1 MKFHTFYKIYYAH
14 RLSKVSLINKIY
26 IFVILPLVYLANKM
40 LLQKIIDLDNLSKN
54 KKEFFKKDLNFL
66 FQYFNSDKGEYF
78 VNQYQ
83 KPIKLEKKLSQ
94 GHNYSKYYEKY
105 FFKKKVDH
113 LNILEIGTF
122 KGNASAS
129 FFFYF
134 KNAKIISGD
143 IFPDLYRYKSTRIN
157 NIYLDNSKETE
168 LEDKIIKKKLEF
180 DFIIEDAGH
189 YYKDQIITLFML
201 FKVLKSGGV
210 FVIEELDFPNNRK
223 DMNQNDEKPT
233 LKDILLLIKSNKDF
247 NSKLVSKLQ
256 KDYFLDNVLS
266 IEILKGKFNEIAFIQ
281 KK

>member
-1 MKFHTFYKIYYAH
+1 MKFRTFYKIYYAH
-14 RLSKVSLINKIY
+14 RLQKASLTRKIY
-26 IFVILPLVYLANKM
+26 IFVILPLIYLVNKI

-66 FQYFNSDKGEYF
+66 FQFFNSDKGEYF
-78 VNQYQ
+78 INQYQ
-83 KPIKLEKKLSQ
+83 KPIKQEKKLSL
-94 GHNYSKYYEKY
+94 GHNYHKYYEKY
-105 FFKKKVDH
+105 FLKKKEDYI
-113 LNILEIGTF
+113 NILEIGTF

-143 IFPDLYRYKSTRIN
+143 IFPDLCRYKSARID

-168 LEDKIIKKKLEF
+168 LEDKIIKKNQTF

-210 FVIEELDFPNNRK
+210 FVIEELDFPNVRK
-223 DMNQNDEKPT
+223 DMNQNNEKPT
-233 LKDILLLIKSNKDF
+233 LRDILLLVKNNEDF
-247 NSKLVSKLQ
+247 R
-256 KDYFLDNVLS
+256 
-266 IEILKGKFNEIAFIQ
+266 
-281 KK
+281 

>member
-1 MKFHTFYKIYYAH
+1 MKFRTFYKIYYAH
-14 RLSKVSLINKIY
+14 RLKKASLINKVY
-26 IFVILPLVYLANKM
+26 ILIILPLNYLVNKM
-40 LLQKIIDLDNLSKN
+40 LLQKITDLDNLSKS
-54 KKEFFKKDLNFL
+54 KKELFEKDLNFL
-66 FQYFNSDKGEYF
+66 FQCFNSDKGEYF
-78 VNQYQ
+78 INQYQ
-83 KPIKLEKKLSQ
+83 KPIKLERKLSQ
-94 GHNYSKYYEKY
+94 GHNYHKYYEKY
-105 FFKKKVDH
+105 FFEKKEDH
-113 LNILEIGTF
+113 INILEIGTF

-143 IFPDLYRYKSTRIN
+143 IFPDLCRYKSIRID

-168 LEDKIIKKKLEF
+168 LQDKIIKKELEF

-189 YYKDQIITLFML
+189 YYKDQIITLFIL

-210 FVIEELDFPNNRK
+210 FVIEELDFPNVRK

-233 LKDILLLIKSNKDF
+233 LKDILLLVKSNKDF

>member
-1 MKFHTFYKIYYAH
+1 MKFSTFYKIYYAH
-14 RLSKVSLINKIY
+14 RLNKASLINKIY
-26 IFVILPLVYLANKM
+26 IFVILPLVYLLNKM

-78 VNQYQ
+78 INQYQ

-105 FFKKKVDH
+105 FFKKKGDH

-143 IFPDLYRYKSTRIN
+143 IFPDLCRYKSTRIN

-168 LEDKIIKKKLEF
+168 LEDKVIKKKLEF

-201 FKVLKSGGV
+201 FKMLKSGGV

-266 IEILKGKFNEIAFIQ
+266 VEILKGKFNEIAFIQ